1 MGMTG
6 ALKLRTIAGLAENLL
21 AIELLAAAEALEH
34 RRPLKAGV
42 GVERAFAGVRQ
53 IAPPLTQDR
62 SLSSDIGRVGEA
74 IRRGDFDGEGEKV

>member
-6 ALKLRTIAGLAENLL
+6 ALKLRTIVDLAEHLI
-21 AIELLAAAEALEH
+21 AIELLAGAEALEH

-42 GVERAFAGVRQ
+42 GVERAFAAARK

-62 SLSSDIGRVGEA
+62 SLSSDIARVAEA
-74 IRRGDFDGEGEKV
+74 LRRGDFDSEDEK